1 MISSSCVSINGMAQ
15 SGSARKRN
23 DNTNTSD
30 LKNLDYNQIL
40 RDTIEEM
47 EENVKN
53 GTIPKPVIPNGAK
66 AYTDEEWDKLID
78 KIDESIDLA
87 KEAVREETKEKEE
100 EEKEKEI
107 YGKAD

>member
-1 MISSSCVSINGMAQ
+1 MITSGNVSMNGMMHS
-15 SGSARKRN
+15 SGTRKRSG
-23 DNTNTSD
+23 NTDTLD
-30 LKNLDYNQIL
+30 LKELDYNQIL

-53 GTIPKPVIPNGAK
+53 GTIPKPVIPIGAK

>member
-1 MISSSCVSINGMAQ
+1 MITSSCVSINGMAQ

-23 DNTNTSD
+23 DKTNTSD

-53 GTIPKPVIPNGAK
+53 GTIPKPVIPIGAK

-100 EEKEKEI
+100 EKKEKEI

>member
-1 MISSSCVSINGMAQ
+1 MISSGSVSMTGMVQ
-15 SGSARKRN
+15 SGFTRKRN
-23 DNTNTSD
+23 GNTDTSD

-53 GTIPKPVIPNGAK
+53 GTIPKPVIPIGAK

-78 KIDESIDLA
+78 KIDKSIDLA
-87 KEAVREETKEKEE
+87 KETVRKETKEKEE
-100 EEKEKEI
+100 EEKEKDI
-107 YGKAD
+107 YGKAN